1 MSLKPLIC
9 RMIVSEVFHRQGMT
23 MDHWTQRRQEQSN
36 DRPLDHRNP
45 FQRDKARILHSAA
58 FRRLQAKTQIMGV
71 GQNDFYRT
79 RLTHSL
85 EAAQIGSALVAQLR
99 LKTAN
104 TAIAALLPD
113 DSLMESLCLAHDIG
127 HPPFGHGGEAAL
139 NSRMLAHGG
148 FEGNGQTLRIV
159 GKLEPY
165 TAAGGMDLTRRT
177 LLGLLKYPI
186 LMPELSNITSTELA
200 KKPCKAI
207 YQLDADL
214 LTWILAPLSDTDRAL
229 FQYFEPLE
237 KAPFRKAKYK
247 SLDASIMELAD
258 DIAYGVHDLED
269 AIVTGTVRKDQWFA
283 EIERS
288 FATSVEA
295 SFLHDIGEKLFN
307 PAHYIRKDA
316 IGALVNRLIT
326 HIEIYQSL
334 PDAQELLIRY
344 NAKLPPAELEIL
356 NLLKS
361 FIYRHVILH
370 PSLQQLEFRG
380 QKIVQALFD
389 AFAQSPEL
397 LLPVNTQQRWHIL
410 SEQGY
415 PLRAIS
421 DYVAGMTD
429 EYAERMAQRLYGNSL
444 IS

>member
-1 MSLKPLIC
+1 
-9 RMIVSEVFHRQGMT
+9 
-23 MDHWTQRRQEQSN
+23 MDVWTQRRLEQNN

-85 EAAQIGSALVAQLR
+85 EAAQIGTALVAQLR
-99 LKTAN
+99 IKIKDSQLEY
-104 TAIAALLPD
+104 LLPD

-165 TAAGGMDLTRRT
+165 TASGGMDLSRRT

-186 LMPELSNITSTELA
+186 LMPEITTSCSTELA

-207 YQLDADL
+207 YGLDADL
-214 LTWILAPLSDTDRAL
+214 LDWILAPLVNTDRAL
-229 FQYFEPLE
+229 FQDFEQLDT
-237 KAPFRKAKYK
+237 APFRKAKYK

-269 AIVTGTVRKDQWFA
+269 AIVTGTVRREQWFA
-283 EIERS
+283 EIERFS
-288 FATSVEA
+288 TSQEA
-295 SFLHDIGEKLFN
+295 KFLQAIGEKLFN

-326 HIEIYQSL
+326 HIEIYQAL
-334 PDAQELLIRY
+334 PGAEELLIRY
-344 NAKLPPAELEIL
+344 NAKLPAAELEIL
-356 NLLKS
+356 HLLKG

-389 AFAQSPEL
+389 AFAQSPQS
-397 LLPVNTQQRWHIL
+397 LLPVNTQQRWQTL
-410 SEQGY
+410 SEQGQ

-421 DYVAGMTD
+421 DYIAGMTD
-429 EYAERMAQRLYGNSL
+429 EYAERMVQRLYGTSL
-444 IS
+444 FS